1 MRAWFKCLEINK
13 PNRDF
18 KEFLDGLR
26 RAIPK
31 DEVGIDIKV
40 PEEVCKKYAC
50 FKQTL
55 MQTLNAEL
63 GNDLNEAL
71 QEYCQIYG
79 IDKTEYAIEDPA
91 AFKHIF
97 EECKKKS
104 KSSLTLEKVI
114 KEIMSNVP

>member
-1 MRAWFKCLEINK
+1 
-13 PNRDF
+13 
-18 KEFLDGLR
+18 
-26 RAIPK
+26 
-31 DEVGIDIKV
+31 
-40 PEEVCKKYAC
+40 
-50 FKQTL
+50 